1 MKYLK
6 NVATLSYDPA
16 QCTGCG
22 RCTEV
27 CPHAVFEMD
36 GGKARITD
44 RDRCME
50 CGACAINCEFGA
62 LAVGSGVGC
71 AAAIIRGMLTGSEP
85 TCGCS
90 GPSGGQTG
98 GCC

>member
-6 NVATLSYDPA
+6 NVATLAYDA
-16 QCTGCG
+16 NKCTGCG

-27 CPHAVFEMD
+27 CPHAVFEVLE
-36 GGKARITD
+36 GKARITD

-50 CGACAINCEFGA
+50 CGACALNCEFGA

-71 AAAIIRGMLTGSEP
+71 AAAIIRSMITGGEP
-85 TCGCS
+85 TCGC
-90 GPSGGQTG
+90 GDAGAGQPSG
-98 GCC
+98 CC